1 MRYLVKLR
9 YYPGDPLQQITK
21 ADLAKIAEQSGLGIN
36 VEEIGAEESLGPG
49 GYEKTLDKSLEEIT
63 QTVITL
69 EAAEEPSL
77 RAGLRKVIASY
88 RAPRTVYALW
98 GSNPEGMAIARET
111 IEEMDGW
118 W

>member
-9 YYPGDPLQQITK
+9 YYPGDPLQEIQK
-21 ADLAKIAEQSGLGIN
+21 DDLAKIAQECGLAIATEAVGQ
-36 VEEIGAEESLGPG
+36 EGPAG
-49 GYEKTLDKSLEEIT
+49 GYEKTLDRPLEEIT
-63 QTVITL
+63 QTVITVQGDD
-69 EAAEEPSL
+69 EPSL
-77 RAGLRKVIASY
+77 RSGLQQVIARY
-88 RAPRTVYALW
+88 RAPRTVFALW

>member
-9 YYPGDPLQQITK
+9 YYPGDPLREIK
-21 ADLAKIAEQSGLGIN
+21 KEDLQRIAGQRGLVIAL
-36 VEEIGAEESLGPG
+36 ETIGGEVQGNA
-49 GYEKTLDKSLEEIT
+49 EKTLDKALEEIT
-63 QTVITL
+63 QQVITI
-69 EAAEEPSL
+69 EGDQEPSL
-77 RAGLRKVIASY
+77 RSGLREIIAQY

-98 GSNPEGMAIARET
+98 GSNAAGMVIARET

>member
-9 YYPGDPLQQITK
+9 YYPGDPLQEIRK
-21 ADLAKIAEQSGLGIN
+21 DDVARIARQSGLGIS
-36 VEEIGAEESLGPG
+36 VEEIGAEECPG

-69 EAAEEPSL
+69 EGAEEALL
-77 RAGLRKVIASY
+77 RAGLREVIARY

>member
-9 YYPGDPLQQITK
+9 YYPGDPLQEIRK
-21 ADLAKIAEQSGLGIN
+21 NDVARIARQSGLGIS
-36 VEEIGAEESLGPG
+36 VEEIGAEEVLG

-69 EAAEEPSL
+69 EGAEEPSL
-77 RAGLRKVIASY
+77 RAGLREVITRY

-98 GSNPEGMAIARET
+98 GSNPEGRAIARET

>member
-9 YYPGDPLQQITK
+9 YYPGDPLQEIRK
-21 ADLAKIAEQSGLGIN
+21 EDLQRIAVQWGLM
-36 VEEIGAEESLGPG
+36 IGLAAIGREVPG
-49 GYEKTLDKSLEEIT
+49 EAEKTLDKALEEIT
-63 QTVITL
+63 QQVITM
-69 EAAEEPSL
+69 EGDEGPPL
-77 RAGLRKVIASY
+77 RGGLKEIIAHY

-98 GSNPEGMAIARET
+98 GSNPAGMAIARET